1 MTKKSTI
8 YDGEK
13 PASSIKSAGKTAQLH
28 VKNEIRTLP
37 NTISKNN
44 SKWIEDLNVR
54 PDTLKL
60 LEKSIGRTLFDINPS
75 KILFDPPPGVMKIK
89 TKINKG
95 GLVKLNSLYTAKK
108 TISIT

>member
-1 MTKKSTI
+1 ML
-8 YDGEK
+8 
-13 PASSIKSAGKTAQLH
+13 GKLDSYM
-28 VKNEIRTLP
+28 KNNEIRTLP
-37 NTISKNN
+37 NPICKNN

-75 KILFDPPPGVMKIK
+75 KILFDPLPGVMKIK

-95 GLVKLNSLYTAKK
+95 SLIKLNSLYTAKK
-108 TISIT
+108 TINIT